1 MSVDPAETEK
11 AVRIAV
17 KEFTRIIRETDS
29 IIFPLLRFHLLTEN
43 LLERIITC
51 QLVRADRLLDNAN
64 LSYHHKLCLVSSFD
78 LLSDKVLEA
87 LKKLNA
93 KRNKLSHTRSE
104 SISIDDLDIIGK
116 PFGKEY
122 SELKSKY
129 PNDTKELMI
138 CVFELIIFELCIR
151 VYLLESEGVSTNEKQ

>member
-17 KEFTRIIRETDS
+17 KEFTGIIRETDS

-51 QLVRADRLLDNAN
+51 QLARADRLLDNAN

-78 LLSDKVLEA
+78 LLSDKVLKA

-104 SISIDDLDIIGK
+104 SISIDDLDIIGR

-122 SELKSKY
+122 SELRSKY
-129 PNDTKELMI
+129 SNDTKELMI
-138 CVFELIIFELCIR
+138 CVFELVIFDLWTR
-151 VYLLESEGVSTNEKQ
+151 VYLLESGDASANEKQ